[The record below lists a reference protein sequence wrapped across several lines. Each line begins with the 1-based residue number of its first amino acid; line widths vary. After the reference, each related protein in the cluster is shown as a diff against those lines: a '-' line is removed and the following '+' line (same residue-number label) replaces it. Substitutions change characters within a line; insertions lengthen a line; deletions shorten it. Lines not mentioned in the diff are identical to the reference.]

1 MERSL
6 TDEILSDVADNSRE
20 SPLLFDRESERQKTG
35 FAENSRESRQTH
47 SLILDSESERQ
58 KCVDFL
64 VNLLTEG
71 KSDATEDRQSSHTKI
86 GECFAQQKKEIS
98 RLTRRIESLEA
109 TNKEYLDLLTKRE
122 DHMTNCMEK
131 TSTLCHKI
139 VMLLSEN
146 VAAEAQ
152 KYSSDEVERVA
163 SSRKRKAVSLE

>member
-1 MERSL
+1 MERTLL
-6 TDEILSDVADNSRE
+6 TDETLLAVAKNSC
-20 SPLLFDRESERQKTG
+20 
-35 FAENSRESRQTH
+35 ENRTLHRQTH
-47 SLILDSESERQ
+47 SLILDSESKRQ
-58 KCVDFL
+58 KGIEFL
-64 VNLLTEG
+64 ANIFGEG
-71 KSDATEDRQSSHTKI
+71 QSGASEDRQLSNIRLEKY
-86 GECFAQQKKEIS
+86 FAQQTKELS

>member
-1 MERSL
+1 MERTL
-6 TDEILSDVADNSRE
+6 TDETLSVFAD
-20 SPLLFDRESERQKTG
+20 T
-35 FAENSRESRQTH
+35 SRESRSLRRQTR
-47 SLILDSESERQ
+47 SLILDSESKRE
-58 KCVDFL
+58 KDIDFL
-64 VNLLTEG
+64 ANLIAVG
-71 KSDATEDRQSSHTKI
+71 QSDATEDRQLSIAKI
-86 GECFAQQKKEIS
+86 SECFAQQTKELS
-98 RLTRRIESLEA
+98 RLTRRIENLEA

-152 KYSSDEVERVA
+152 KYSSAEVETVA

>member
-1 MERSL
+1 MERTL
-6 TDEILSDVADNSRE
+6 TDETLSVFAD
-20 SPLLFDRESERQKTG
+20 T
-35 FAENSRESRQTH
+35 SRESRSLHRRTR
-47 SLILDSESERQ
+47 SLILDSESKRQ
-58 KCVDFL
+58 NCVDFL
-64 VNLLTEG
+64 KNLITEG
-71 KSDATEDRQSSHTKI
+71 KSDASEDRQLLNIRLEKYFTQQTK
-86 GECFAQQKKEIS
+86 ELS

-163 SSRKRKAVSLE
+163 SSRKRKAVSSE